1 MSVVQATALNF
12 LSVNV
17 ATCNSLKANT
27 LDATTLTLT
36 NPLSFPDGNVR
47 VGTDAGAVN
56 QGTNSIAIGAQA
68 APLNQPNH
76 SIVINATGNTVNAVQ
91 ANSLYIAPIRAA
103 NGTNVLFYDT
113 TTKEITQATGGTSQ
127 VVAIQDNL
135 GITHNMTFVAGVLV
149 AYSTV

>member
-1 MSVVQATALNF
+1 MSLATTYTEMF
-12 LSVNV
+12 LQVDV
-17 ATCNSLKANT
+17 ATCNSLTANT

-47 VGTDAGAVN
+47 VGTNAGAVN

-76 SIVINATGNTVNAVQ
+76 SIVINATGNTVNASQ

-103 NGTNVLFYDT
+103 NGTRVLFYDT
-113 TTKEITQATGGTSQ
+113 ITNEVTQATGGTSQ